1 MSERASVHWLTR
13 VFSPPTTVR
22 APVSVPE
29 YTVSEVKD
37 ALRQPANDPRTR
49 RVHECLARLG
59 GVVDDLAVRRRF
71 RGLEDYH
78 RRLLRI
84 LTLYCRGW
92 EVETIAA
99 DLSLFST
106 GIGVER
112 AIDVAASIMAEQL
125 NRQLAA

>member
-1 MSERASVHWLTR
+1 MSEHAGVRWLAR
-13 VFSPPTTVR
+13 VFGPADQVR
-22 APVSVPE
+22 APDGALW
-29 YTVSEVKD
+29 YTVSEVKQ
-37 ALRQPANDPRTR
+37 ALRQPATDPRTR
-49 RVHECLARLG
+49 RVHDCLARLG
-59 GVVDDLAVRRRF
+59 AVVDDLEVRRRF

-92 EVETIAA
+92 EVDTIAA

-112 AIDVAASIMAEQL
+112 AIDVAASILTDHL
-125 NRQLAA
+125 NRHLAA

>member
-1 MSERASVHWLTR
+1 MSERAGVRWLAR
-13 VFSPPTTVR
+13 VFGPANTVR
-22 APVSVPE
+22 APDHSL
-29 YTVSEVKD
+29 YTVSEVKH
-37 ALRQPANDPRTR
+37 ALRQPATDPRSR
-49 RVHECLARLG
+49 RVHDCLARLG
-59 GVVDDLAVRRRF
+59 AVIDDLEVRRRF

-92 EVETIAA
+92 EAETIAA

-112 AIDVAASIMAEQL
+112 AIDVAASILTEHL
-125 NRQLAA
+125 NRHLAA